1 MPAPTSQAYTTGE
14 AEKQAAR
21 NNADLPQLACPLCET
36 KRRVEVV
43 RHGDGA
49 LDKIKH
55 LSGPIFVSMGR
66 NKVQKC
72 RCAACPHEWQLTP
85 PPPTGG
91 AAPAAPAAADDDEEV
106 VQSPPKKQQ
115 RRHRLTNSLFA
126 VLRTEECSADN
137 SYSTALG
144 YSMVTVRA
152 EAGGNRLTYHCTC
165 TQYRS
170 VSTPP
175 CTNQRRF
182 LDVPVRSSRH

>member
-91 AAPAAPAAADDDEEV
+91 AAPAAPAAADDDEEAV
-106 VQSPPKKQQ
+106 KSPPKKQQ
-115 RRHRLTNSLFA
+115 RRGGPDADDADDADDDDEEAAREEA
-126 VLRTEECSADN
+126 V
-137 SYSTALG
+137 
-144 YSMVTVRA
+144 
-152 EAGGNRLTYHCTC
+152 GGAAAAR
-165 TQYRS
+165 
-170 VSTPP
+170 
-175 CTNQRRF
+175 
-182 LDVPVRSSRH
+182 